1 MRVLQYK
8 DNWNIVSV
16 LKDFTVSGR
25 GRWRSTTGN
34 DSGDYYAAMST
45 DSVGRHVRGHQLRG
59 ELSGK
64 ASQKRQYF

>member
-1 MRVLQYK
+1 MRGLQYK

-34 DSGDYYAAMST
+34 DSGKYCAAMST
-45 DSVGRHVRGHQLRG
+45 DSVGGHVRGHQLRG
-59 ELSGK
+59 GFSGK
-64 ASQKRQYF
+64 TL